1 MVNWDL
7 AKEDSYYRARRLEKE
22 AREAG
27 TSQAWGEFAFLK
39 AQKGSYVLA
48 AYGFFNAALAC
59 EQTGDIEQAFFL
71 YPQAF
76 KNARCAGSK
85 ELALMVAYRHAL
97 LAEKAERWEL
107 CISVFEALGA
117 FAEELGSHFLA
128 ADAYEHAA
136 EIMVR
141 AGKPLVE
148 YTRPI
153 GQWKENAAYWREQ
166 GHEDDAAWSERHIA
180 LYKALFEVR
189 SE

>member
-1 MVNWDL
+1 MVNWDSV
-7 AKEDSYYRARRLEKE
+7 KEDSYYLARRLEKE

-27 TSQAWGEFAFLK
+27 TSQAWEEFAFLK
-39 AQKGSYVLA
+39 SQKGSYVLA
-48 AYGFFNAALAC
+48 VYGFFNAALAC
-59 EQTGDIEQAFFL
+59 EQRGDIEQAFSL

-76 KNARCAGSK
+76 INARRTGSN
-85 ELALMVAYRHAL
+85 ELALIVAYRHAL

-107 CISVFEALGA
+107 CISIFETLGA

-136 EIMVR
+136 EIMAK
-141 AGKPLVE
+141 AGKPLVG
-148 YTRPI
+148 YTKPI
-153 GQWKENAAYWREQ
+153 DQWKENAAYWRNQ
-166 GHEDDAAWSERHIA
+166 GHEEDAAWSERHIA